1 MMTIST
7 IAMMAVSMMVV
18 TRLSNSNC
26 LSFSLAMLS
35 MVTISTIM
43 GIPMVVITGFSF
55 SLSLSMITM
64 MTIAMMAVSMVVVS
78 WLSNSFSLSLSLSMI
93 SMMTIS
99 TIAMMAISTIAMM
112 AISMIVSWLSDSCTK
127 DGKRNCYQKIH
138 ALIGLNSSETPP
150 CTCVDTTAS
159 H

>member
-1 MMTIST
+1 MI
-7 IAMMAVSMMVV
+7 
-18 TRLSNSNC
+18 
-26 LSFSLAMLS
+26 S

-43 GIPMVVITGFSF
+43 GIPMVVITWFSL

-64 MTIAMMAVSMVVVS
+64 MTIAMMAVSVVVVS
-78 WLSNSFSLSLSLSMI
+78 WLSNSFRFSLPFAMI
-93 SMMTIS
+93 S
-99 TIAMMAISTIAMM
+99 MMAISTIAMM

-150 CTCVDTTAS
+150 C
-159 H
+159 

>member
-7 IAMMAVSMMVV
+7 IAIMRISMMVV
-18 TRLSNSNC
+18 TRLSNSDC
-26 LSFSLAMLS
+26 LSFSLAMIS

-43 GIPMVVITGFSF
+43 GIPMVVITWFSL

-64 MTIAMMAVSMVVVS
+64 MTISMRISMRVSMVIIS
-78 WLSNSFSLSLSLSMI
+78 RFSISFSYSYSYSFWFSLPFAMI
-93 SMMTIS
+93 S
-99 TIAMMAISTIAMM
+99 MMAISTIAMM

-150 CTCVDTTAS
+150 C
-159 H
+159 

>member
-18 TRLSNSNC
+18 TRLSNSDC
-26 LSFSLAMLS
+26 LSFSLAMIS

-43 GIPMVVITGFSF
+43 GIPMVVITWFSF

-78 WLSNSFSLSLSLSMI
+78 WLSNSFSFSRSFWFSLPFAMI
-93 SMMTIS
+93 S
-99 TIAMMAISTIAMM
+99 MMAISTIAMI

-150 CTCVDTTAS
+150 C
-159 H
+159 